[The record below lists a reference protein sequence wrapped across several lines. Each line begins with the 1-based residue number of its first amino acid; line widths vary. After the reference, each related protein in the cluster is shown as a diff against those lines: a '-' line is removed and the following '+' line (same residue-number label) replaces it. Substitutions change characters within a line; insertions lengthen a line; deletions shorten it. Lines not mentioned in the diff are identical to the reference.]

1 MELLVFT
8 FLDQKLLRSIS
19 NGAMADRNE
28 NRSSVRQAPSVLR
41 HLDTLSAA
49 KHGLQLHGR
58 VQTKEK
64 LAGKPSSLRRYNPR
78 IPLPPNSRPCR
89 IIYRHHIRVT
99 AQPLPQ
105 ARNRYPMYRLRQ
117 VKHHRMRQN
126 KNLPARM
133 ESMCSQVAR
142 RWGHIR
148 EYESGRYPSNTGVM
162 VPIDLPHG

>member
-1 MELLVFT
+1 MVQWLTE
-8 FLDQKLLRSIS
+8 
-19 NGAMADRNE
+19 NE
-28 NRSSVRQAPSVLR
+28 YRSSVRQALSVLR

-64 LAGKPSSLRRYNPR
+64 LAGKLSSLRIYNLR
-78 IPLPPNSRPCR
+78 ILPPPKSRPCR
-89 IIYRHHIRVT
+89 ILYRHHIRVT

-105 ARNRYPMYRLRQ
+105 VRNRYPMYRLRQ

-126 KNLPARM
+126 KNLPARLK
-133 ESMCSQVAR
+133 SMCSQVTR

-148 EYESGRYPSNTGVM
+148 EYESGRYLSNIGVM